1 MKKKVF
7 IMVQNHMD
15 PMWRRCFE
23 RDIHYKGQVFV
34 PYADLEAF
42 YIEDNIRLCRKYPFY
57 RFELESVIVLKKFL
71 ERHPEY
77 EQEIA
82 ELITAGRMY
91 ISFTG
96 NNIIDTNLV
105 QGESLVRNL
114 LNGYLYMKQKYG
126 ILSEGVDR
134 QDGFGNA
141 AQLPQIIR
149 GFGSKWVRRTSYVP
163 MYGAYWQ
170 GVDGS
175 RVYHM
180 DPPCV
185 GGAGS
190 FFKYRPCPA
199 CGGHREKHCDVCGD
213 RRIDLAYMEL
223 ARPEPSLDEARL
235 NELSVPGFMNV
246 GGEELLPNEEIIRWV
261 QENADA
267 YDISFAT
274 FRDYLPYYQA
284 ELAQTEASEDV
295 HPSAE
300 LNPSS
305 TGCYVSRIRTKQLVR
320 QLENRLTAAETLCTA
335 ALLQGRAYPAAELVS
350 VWEKAFFSMFHDAVT
365 GTHVDD
371 AYDELMDVLAQAN
384 SQLDTLEREHLQLP
398 SLTESGAVTVMN
410 PNGIAVT
417 AAATVRICSGT
428 QVRLLDAAGEEA
440 PVLCQRCADGIAEV
454 TFLVKELPAF
464 AQRSYTV
471 QPRSTPAAAV
481 VTELGY
487 SEKAANVAVLQNLDG
502 AGTEASD
509 GQLRTI
515 ENEYYRIDASDRGIL
530 CIFDKKLGC
539 AAAQQSE
546 YMVGEWILE
555 HDEGTPWSTLSTDM
569 RRIPLGKDTRLV
581 RCEQTG
587 DVQKLTYRIKPSYMR
602 AAYSL
607 YGIDI
612 TYSVSLVRGCDRVLF
627 EADVWWDTYNHR
639 LRIAFPCAANGQHL
653 YEVPYAFLERKPY
666 APQIVLPHG
675 DAEWTNASG
684 DWPAGNWAG
693 IQSEA
698 FSLALFNRGTPSYCI
713 DADAQGR
720 ENIYLSVLRSP
731 CVPTCLHEPC
741 SYTMQAFDGMRD
753 AGSHHFEY
761 ALKSYAEGFAE
772 NSAVADGIGYNT
784 LLPAVEEAM
793 PAANLPEI
801 RGDGVRIAAVK
812 PAEEA
817 EGIILRLVE
826 YRGKAAACAV
836 TVPAWAK
843 AVYATDLKEDVLRQ
857 LPVEQGAVKLELHR
871 FEIATLLFAF

>member
-1 MKKKVF
+1 MKKKIFV
-7 IMVQNHMD
+7 MVQNHMD

-23 RDIHYKGQVFV
+23 RDIYYKGQVFV

-42 YIEDNIRLCRKYPFY
+42 YIEDNIQLCRKYPFY
-57 RFELESVIVLKKFL
+57 KFELESVIVLKKFL

-77 EQEIA
+77 EREIA
-82 ELITAGRMY
+82 ELIAGGRMY

-96 NNIIDTNLV
+96 NNIIDSNLV

-126 ILSEGVDR
+126 IISEGVDR

-141 AQLPQIIR
+141 AQLPQIVR
-149 GFGSKWVRRTSYVP
+149 GFGSKWVRRISYVP
-163 MYGAYWQ
+163 VQGAYWQ

-235 NELSVPGFMNV
+235 NGLSVPGFMNV
-246 GGEELLPNEEIIRWV
+246 GGEELLPNEEIIRWA

-284 ELAQTEASEDV
+284 ELEQMETSEDV
-295 HPSAE
+295 HPSVE

-305 TGCYVSRIRTKQLVR
+305 TGCYVSRIRTKQQVR
-320 QLENRLTAAETLCTA
+320 RLENRLTAVETLCTA
-335 ALLQGRAYPAAELVS
+335 ALLQGRAYPAAELAS

-371 AYDELMDVLAQAN
+371 AYDELMDILAQAN
-384 SQLDTLEREHLQLP
+384 GQLDALEREHLQLP
-398 SLTESGAVTVMN
+398 TVIKGDRITVMN

-417 AAATVRICSGT
+417 AAAAVRICSGT
-428 QVRLLDAAGEEA
+428 AVRLLDAAGEEV
-440 PVLCQRCADGIAEV
+440 PILCQNCADGIAEV
-454 TFLVKELPAF
+454 TFLAKELPAF

-471 QPRSTPAAAV
+471 QPRSTPVAAV
-481 VTELGY
+481 VTELEY
-487 SEKAANVAVLQNLDG
+487 SEKAANIAVLQNQIGMEADG
-502 AGTEASD
+502 SE

-530 CIFDKKLGC
+530 RIFDKKLGC
-539 AAAQQSE
+539 VVAQQSE

-581 RCEQTG
+581 RCEQVG

-639 LRIAFPCAANGQHL
+639 LRIAFPGAANGQHL

-666 APQIVLPHG
+666 APRIVLPNG

-693 IQSEA
+693 IQGEA

-713 DADAQGR
+713 DADAEGR

-731 CVPTCLHEPC
+731 SVPTCLHEPC

-761 ALKSYAEGFAE
+761 ALKSYAGGFAE
-772 NSAVADGIGYNT
+772 NSVVADGIGYNT
-784 LLPAVEEAM
+784 LLPVVEAAM
-793 PAANLPEI
+793 PAADLPEI
-801 RGDGVRIAAVK
+801 CGDGVRIAAVK
-812 PAEEA
+812 PAEETK
-817 EGIILRLVE
+817 GVILRLVE
-826 YRGKAAACAV
+826 YRGKAAEIAV

-843 AVYATDLKEDVLRQ
+843 AVYVTDLKEDVLRQ
-857 LPVEQGAVKLELHR
+857 LPVEQGAVKLALHR